1 MKQIKRIAIL
11 GSTGSIGTQTLDVI
25 SHYPDRFKVD
35 MLIAGSKVDTL
46 IQQAV
51 KWRPSMAIIA
61 DTSKYW
67 KLKEA
72 LEPLGI
78 ATACGSEAI
87 ADAMER
93 DSFDCVVT
101 ATVGYSGL
109 APTLRAIAAGKEI
122 ALANKE
128 TLVVAGDIVTAAL
141 RRSASRMLPVD
152 SEHSAIHQCMAG
164 ESPADVRRLIIT
176 ASGGPFRKF
185 TSEQIARATVADA
198 LNHPNWSMGSK
209 ITIDS
214 ATMMNKAFEIIEAR
228 WLFDIPG
235 DKITPVVHP
244 QSIVHSMVEFV
255 DGSIKAQLGVPDMRL
270 PIRYALGDASR
281 LATSDAPLTLERYSE
296 LTFEAPDSVRFP
308 AIGLGH
314 YALER
319 GGNTACVINAANEV
333 AVAAFLHGHIT
344 FPEIYGMIEHALSAV
359 DYIGSPNYEDYVATN
374 AKARAIADE
383 AVEKKK
389 RIGSLS

>member
-1 MKQIKRIAIL
+1 MKQLKRIAIL

-67 KLKEA
+67 KLKDA

-78 ATACGSEAI
+78 ATASGSEAI

-93 DSFDCVVT
+93 DTFDCVVT

-109 APTLRAIAAGKEI
+109 APTLRAIKAGKDI

-141 RRSASRMLPVD
+141 RRSSSRMLPVD
-152 SEHSAIHQCMAG
+152 SEHSAIHQCLVG
-164 ESPADVRRLIIT
+164 ENSADVRRLIIT
-176 ASGGPFRKF
+176 ASGGPFRTLTKQ
-185 TSEQIARATVADA
+185 QIAGVTAADA
-198 LNHPNWSMGSK
+198 LKHPNWSMGSK

-255 DGSIKAQLGVPDMRL
+255 DGSVKAQLGVPDMRL

-281 LATSDAPLTLERYSE
+281 LATSDMPLTLERCSQ
-296 LTFEAPDSVRFP
+296 LTFEAPDADRFP
-308 AIGLGH
+308 AIKLGH
-314 YALER
+314 YALEK
-319 GGNTACVINAANEV
+319 GGNTACVINAANEI
-333 AVAAFLHGHIT
+333 AVAAFLRGHISFT
-344 FPEIYGMIEHALSAV
+344 DIYAIIEHTLGAIN
-359 DYIGSPNYEDYVATN
+359 YIAEPSYEDYVATN
-374 AKARAIADE
+374 EQSRAVADE
-383 AVEKKK
+383 AVG
-389 RIGSLS
+389 RIKLGDTC